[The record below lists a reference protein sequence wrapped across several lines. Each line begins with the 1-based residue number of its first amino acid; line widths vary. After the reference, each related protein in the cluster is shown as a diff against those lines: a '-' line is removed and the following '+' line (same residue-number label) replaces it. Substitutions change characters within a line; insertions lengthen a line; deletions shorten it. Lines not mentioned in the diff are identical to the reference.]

1 MSDGITGS
9 HARSLL
15 DIGIEVCSYDPTET
29 TSLMEKLLKMKSI
42 WHAEHGKESYIFRF
56 DVQEV
61 RISCRRTKIPSLR
74 SGQGLRSVNLFTLGL
89 WYVTTYVE
97 QFKQ

>member
-1 MSDGITGS
+1 MLEAYWILVS
-9 HARSLL
+9 RY
-15 DIGIEVCSYDPTET
+15 VSYGPTET

-61 RISCRRTKIPSLR
+61 RTSCRHTKIPSL
-74 SGQGLRSVNLFTLGL
+74 
-89 WYVTTYVE
+89 
-97 QFKQ
+97 